1 MLDAHLSEIAVCER
15 PTSGWIEAIRKALGM
30 SMRELGERVGLKQ
43 QSVARL
49 ASNEMHDAIT
59 LKSLRKVAEGM
70 GCKLV
75 YAIVP
80 AHGHLQ
86 DVVYKQALKKAKEIV
101 EPVYHSMMLEAQE
114 VGDMQG
120 KINEIASD
128 LAKNPNPKLWE

>member
-1 MLDAHLSEIAVCER
+1 MLDAHLAEVVVCER

-30 SMRELGERVGLKQ
+30 SMRELGGRIGLKQ

-49 ASNEMHDAIT
+49 AANEMHDSIT

-80 AHGHLQ
+80 SHGHLK
-86 DVVYKQALKKAKEIV
+86 DIVHTQALKKAKEIV

-114 VGDMQG
+114 VGNMQG
-120 KINEIASD
+120 KIKEIASD